1 MIICR
6 RPEPFDWYQ
15 VYSGIKEIIS
25 QYMTKNDKILNL
37 GCGNSRLGEDLSEEG
52 YEDITNIDFSAK
64 VISIMEEK
72 CKAKFPKMSFKVMDA
87 LNMKEFQ
94 TGSFNTIID
103 KGTLDSILCADNS
116 VPNAQKMLA
125 EVFRVLAPG
134 GHYICITYGDPE
146 HRKKFLETQ
155 QWANLSVDKIPKP
168 STTTSSNA
176 EENDQKNFHY
186 IYTMT
191 KQK

>member
-1 MIICR
+1 MLLI
-6 RPEPFDWYQ
+6 W
-15 VYSGIKEIIS
+15 
-25 QYMTKNDKILNL
+25 KN
-37 GCGNSRLGEDLSEEG
+37 
-52 YEDITNIDFSAK
+52 
-64 VISIMEEK
+64 
-72 CKAKFPKMSFKVMDA
+72 FK
-87 LNMKEFQ
+87 L
-94 TGSFNTIID
+94 
-103 KGTLDSILCADNS
+103 
-116 VPNAQKMLA
+116 LA